1 MSDICE
7 EFFYRVKKDDTLL
20 SVSVK
25 LKVPFT
31 VIIADNNLFR
41 EIEEGDLLYIKREGV
56 FYTAQLGD
64 TFESI
69 ASRFYTTVDEIK
81 RKNRIEYLFYGLTLS
96 V

>member
-1 MSDICE
+1 MSSLCE
-7 EFFYRVKKDDTLL
+7 EFFYRVKKGDSVL
-20 SVSVK
+20 SVSLK

-31 VIIADNNLFR
+31 LLIADNNLFR

-64 TFESI
+64 SFESI
-69 ASRFYTTVDEIK
+69 ACKFNTTAQEIM
-81 RKNRIEYLFYGLTLS
+81 RKNRVEYLFYGLTLS

>member
-41 EIEEGDLLYIKREGV
+41 EIEEGDLLYIKKEGR
-56 FYTAQLGD
+56 FYTVALGD